1 MIYLQRTQ
9 VFRLPFSPSFF
20 LGSFFFTKKKGM
32 IKLKKFQ
39 EKYKDLLKSE
49 GFYISVQS
57 KDKTN
62 YNREDGIFISVT
74 KKDDEYV
81 TVTSI
86 LPKDKIIYT
95 TTISQADP
103 TGIFERLIRRFHD
116 QDIYQHN

>member
-1 MIYLQRTQ
+1 M
-9 VFRLPFSPSFF
+9 
-20 LGSFFFTKKKGM
+20 KK
-32 IKLKKFQ
+32 IH
-39 EKYKDLLKSE
+39 EKYKDLLNTE

-57 KDKTN
+57 NDKTN
-62 YNREDGIFISVT
+62 YNRQDGMFISVT
-74 KKDDEYV
+74 KKDNEYV

-116 QDIYQHN
+116 QDIYQNK

>member
-1 MIYLQRTQ
+1 M
-9 VFRLPFSPSFF
+9 
-20 LGSFFFTKKKGM
+20 
-32 IKLKKFQ
+32 KKFQ

>member
-1 MIYLQRTQ
+1 ML
-9 VFRLPFSPSFF
+9 
-20 LGSFFFTKKKGM
+20 
-32 IKLKKFQ
+32 KLKKFQ

-57 KDKTN
+57 NDTIN
-62 YNREDGIFISVT
+62 YNRQDGMFISVT
-74 KKDDEYV
+74 KKDNEYV

-103 TGIFERLIRRFHD
+103 TDIFERLIRRFHN
-116 QDIYQHN
+116 QDIYQNN